1 MKTFP
6 PYGIATE
13 QLLGSALF
21 GNSTD
26 VPIVVSMRR
35 QEMSA
40 GNKPRDQCN
49 LISQSYLSLIFLVV
63 IFISRTPI
71 VYDHEIEEE
80 QKTTQGCIDKEI
92 KYAGTAFVEVM
103 LLAGSQCVP
112 EMEN

>member
-1 MKTFP
+1 MFQRTILSWTFFLGNYTTLFMYRLMNEGIMKTFP

-40 GNKPRDQCN
+40 GNKPRGN
-49 LISQSYLSLIFLVV
+49 LCKS
-63 IFISRTPI
+63 
-71 VYDHEIEEE
+71 
-80 QKTTQGCIDKEI
+80 
-92 KYAGTAFVEVM
+92 
-103 LLAGSQCVP
+103 
-112 EMEN
+112 